1 MRIAISTGGG
11 DAPGLNA
18 VIRAIVLSAH
28 QRGWETVGIR
38 RGYDGLYPAGSP
50 LVPAH
55 PAPAFPPDLRPG
67 SNDGG
72 LLPLN
77 PERVRGIT
85 HLGGTILGT
94 TNRGNPFRWPARQ
107 PDGTL
112 IELDRS
118 DELVAAFRAQGF
130 DALIAIGGDGSLSIA
145 HRLWQKG
152 VPVVGVPKTIDN
164 DVWGTESSFGFD
176 TAVAT
181 ATDAIDKVHST
192 AESHDRVMVVELM
205 GRNAGWIT
213 LHSGLSGSADV
224 ILIPEIP
231 FDIERVCAKIRE
243 REARGRLFSIVAV
256 AEGARPK
263 DGAQVLRQASGPGT
277 VERLGG
283 IGAMVAQGIAERTG
297 KETRSL
303 VLGHLQRGG
312 SPTTFDRLLGLRFGS
327 HAVRTVGEG
336 EFGQCVVYRP
346 PVVDHIPLG
355 EVVGKTKLV
364 PLDSGIILTARNL
377 GVSLGD

>member
-1 MRIAISTGGG
+1 MRLAISTGGG

-28 QRGWETVGIR
+28 QRGWETIGIR
-38 RGYDGLYPAGSP
+38 RGYDGLYPLDSP
-50 LVPAH
+50 LVPAV
-55 PAPAFPPDLRPG
+55 PTPPFPVDARAG
-67 SNDGG
+67 SNGGG
-72 LLPLN
+72 LLPLDRD
-77 PERVRGIT
+77 RVRGIT

-107 PDGTL
+107 PDGSV
-112 IELDRS
+112 IEVDRS
-118 DELVAAFRAQGF
+118 DEVIASFRAHGF
-130 DALIAIGGDGSLSIA
+130 DALVAIGGDGSLSIA

-152 VPVVGVPKTIDN
+152 MPVVGVPKTIDN
-164 DVWGTESSFGFD
+164 DVWGTEATFGFD

-192 AESHDRVMVVELM
+192 AESHDGVMVVELM

-231 FDIERVCAKIRE
+231 FDIEKVCAKILE
-243 REARGRLFSIVAV
+243 RDAAGRRFSIVAV
-256 AEGARPK
+256 AEGARPA
-263 DGAQVLRQASGPGT
+263 DGQPVLREAAGAGT
-277 VERLGG
+277 VDRLGG
-283 IGAMVAQGIAERTG
+283 IGAVVAAAIAERTG

-327 HAVRTVGEG
+327 HAVRTVAEG
-336 EFGQCVVYRP
+336 RFGTCVVYHP
-346 PVVDHIPLG
+346 PVVEHLPLA
-355 EVVGKTKLV
+355 EVVGRTRLV
-364 PLDSGIILTARNL
+364 PLDSGVILTARNL
-377 GVSLGD
+377 GVCLGD